1 MCFETTI
8 LEITVVV
15 FAYSFSS
22 NAFFQ
27 DHPQHLLIFFQKV
40 WFATLPN
47 KVPWK
52 MPKEH
57 VSLISAKWKSLKL
70 CNPDIVMKF
79 EEEYYRRMD
88 Q

>member
-1 MCFETTI
+1 
-8 LEITVVV
+8 
-15 FAYSFSS
+15 
-22 NAFFQ
+22 
-27 DHPQHLLIFFQKV
+27 
-40 WFATLPN
+40 
-47 KVPWK
+47 

-88 Q
+88 HLNSVELIFVSLVKTVVNTSPKDSCVEVIFVSLVKIVAITSQEENT

>member
-15 FAYSFSS
+15 FAYSFSG
-22 NAFFQ
+22 NAFLQ
-27 DHPQHLLIFFQKV
+27 DHPQHLFFIFKESG
-40 WFATLPN
+40 LPLYQTEY
-47 KVPWK
+47 P
-52 MPKEH
+52 EH